1 MPTRTVLHRAVRRIF
16 RQSPAIEVAT
26 LGLLDAWCR
35 LALLP
40 FRRGRRDGRVSEN
53 AALVNATDRYNRAA
67 EQYFATFDNP
77 SFLLGKPFSEPASL
91 PKHLIDAGVL
101 LGALRVAP
109 GDTVME
115 IGAGSCWLSHMLN
128 RYGCR
133 TIAVDV
139 SPTAL
144 ALGRQLFEAD
154 TRTNWTLNPEFLPYD
169 GHRLPAADASCDGIV
184 INDAFHHVP
193 NQRELLMEMHRV
205 LRPHGIVAMSEPGR
219 GHAATAQS
227 IREATDSGV
236 LENELVLEDVAAL
249 AGDCGFAAVQ
259 VVLASPFA
267 PVAIDANDLGAFMG
281 GKGFAHYWKAY
292 CAALEQ
298 HHYITC
304 AKRAFG
310 HTTRRPSRL
319 RAEIRTTDDTPIQ
332 STRAGESLT
341 TELIITNTG
350 DTTWLGGD
358 VPRSGWT
365 RVGAHLY
372 RSDDSRTLI
381 DFDWWR
387 QSLPRDVEPGDTV
400 TLRADLPPLPT
411 AGTYVVT
418 IDLVIEQV
426 AWFADFGGEPAT
438 LRIEVR

>member
-1 MPTRTVLHRAVRRIF
+1 MPTRTALHRAVRRIF
-16 RQSPAIEVAT
+16 HQSPAIEAAT
-26 LGLLDAWCR
+26 LGLLDVWCR

-40 FRRGRRDGRVSEN
+40 FRRALRHGQISED
-53 AALVNATDRYNRAA
+53 ASLVTATDRYNRAA
-67 EQYFATFDNP
+67 EQYFATIDDP
-77 SFLLGKPFSEPASL
+77 SFLIGKPFSEPAAL

-101 LGALRVAP
+101 LSALRVAP
-109 GDTVME
+109 GDVVME

-144 ALGRQLFEAD
+144 TLGRRLFEAD
-154 TRTNWTLNPEFLPYD
+154 ARTNWQLHPEFLSYD
-169 GHRLPAADASCDGIV
+169 GHRLPATDASCDGIV

-205 LRPHGIVAMSEPGR
+205 LRAHGIVAMSEPGR
-219 GHAATAQS
+219 GHGATAQS
-227 IREATDSGV
+227 VREATDSGV

-249 AGDCGFAAVQ
+249 ARDCGFAAVQ

-267 PVAIDANDLGAFMG
+267 NAAIDASDLGAFMG
-281 GKGFAHYWKAY
+281 GKGFARYWKTY

-304 AKRAFG
+304 AKRALG
-310 HTTRRPSRL
+310 HTTRRPSKL
-319 RAEIRTTDDTPIQ
+319 SAQIRTG
-332 STRAGESLT
+332 STSIESARAGEPFT
-341 TELIITNTG
+341 TKLIITNTG

-358 VPRSGWT
+358 TPRSGWT
-365 RVGAHLY
+365 RVGAHLD
-372 RSDDSRTLI
+372 RDDGTRTLV

-387 QSLPRDVEPGDTV
+387 QSLPRDVAPGETV
-400 TLRADLPPLPT
+400 TLRAEWPAVPA
-411 AGTYVVT
+411 AGTYIVSV
-418 IDLVIEQV
+418 DLVIEQV

-438 LRIEVR
+438 VRIEVR

>member
-1 MPTRTVLHRAVRRIF
+1 MPTRTALHRAVRRIF
-16 RQSPAIEVAT
+16 HQSPAIEAAT
-26 LGLLDAWCR
+26 LGLLDVWCR

-40 FRRGRRDGRVSEN
+40 FRRARRHGQVSED
-53 AALVNATDRYNRAA
+53 ASLVTGTDRYNRAA
-67 EQYFATFDNP
+67 EQYFATIDDP
-77 SFLLGKPFSEPASL
+77 SFLIGKPFSEPAAL

-101 LGALRVAP
+101 LSALRVAP
-109 GDTVME
+109 GDVVME

-144 ALGRQLFEAD
+144 TLGRRLFEAD
-154 TRTNWTLNPEFLPYD
+154 TRTNWQLHPEFLSYD

-193 NQRELLMEMHRV
+193 NQRELMMEMHRV

-219 GHAATAQS
+219 GHGATAQS
-227 IREATDSGV
+227 VREATDSGV

-249 AGDCGFAAVQ
+249 ARDCGFAAVQ

-267 PVAIDANDLGAFMG
+267 HDAIDASDLGAFMG
-281 GKGFAHYWKAY
+281 GKGFARYWKAY
-292 CAALEQ
+292 CAALER

-304 AKRAFG
+304 AKRALA
-310 HTTRRPSRL
+310 HTTRRPSKL
-319 RAEIRTTDDTPIQ
+319 SAQIRTG
-332 STRAGESLT
+332 STSIESARAGEPFT

-358 VPRSGWT
+358 TLRSGWT

-372 RSDDSRTLI
+372 RDDGTRALV

-387 QSLPRDVEPGDTV
+387 HPLPGEVPPGATV
-400 TLRADLPPLPT
+400 TLRAEWPPLRA
-411 AGTYVVT
+411 AGTYIISV
-418 IDLVIEQV
+418 DLVIEQV

-438 LRIEVR
+438 VSIEVR

>member
-1 MPTRTVLHRAVRRIF
+1 MPTRTALHRAVRRIF
-16 RQSPAIEVAT
+16 QQSPAIEAAT
-26 LGLLDAWCR
+26 LGLLDVWCR

-40 FRRGRRDGRVSEN
+40 FRRALRHGQISED
-53 AALVNATDRYNRAA
+53 ASLVTATDRYNRAA
-67 EQYFATFDNP
+67 EQYFATIDDP
-77 SFLLGKPFSEPASL
+77 SFLIGKPFSEPAAL

-101 LGALRVAP
+101 LSALRVAP
-109 GDTVME
+109 GDVVME

-144 ALGRQLFEAD
+144 TLGRRLFEAD
-154 TRTNWTLNPEFLPYD
+154 ARTNWQLHPEFLSYD
-169 GHRLPAADASCDGIV
+169 GHRLPATDASCDGIV

-205 LRPHGIVAMSEPGR
+205 LRAHGIVAMSEPGR
-219 GHAATAQS
+219 GHGATAQS
-227 IREATDSGV
+227 VREATDSGV

-249 AGDCGFAAVQ
+249 ARDCGFASVQ

-267 PVAIDANDLGAFMG
+267 HAAIDASDLGAFMG
-281 GKGFAHYWKAY
+281 GKGFARYWKTY

-304 AKRAFG
+304 AKGVLG
-310 HTTRRPSRL
+310 HTT
-319 RAEIRTTDDTPIQ
+319 
-332 STRAGESLT
+332 GEAFT
-341 TELIITNTG
+341 TELVITNTG

-358 VPRSGWT
+358 TPRSGWT

-372 RSDDSRTLI
+372 RGDGTRTLV

-387 QSLPRDVEPGDTV
+387 HPLPGEMPPGATV
-400 TLRADLPPLPT
+400 TLRAEWPPLRA
-411 AGTYVVT
+411 AGTYT
-418 IDLVIEQV
+418 ITVDLVIEQV

>member
-1 MPTRTVLHRAVRRIF
+1 MPTRTALHRAVRRIF
-16 RQSPAIEVAT
+16 HQSPAIEAAA
-26 LGLLDAWCR
+26 LGLLDAWCQ

-40 FRRGRRDGRVSEN
+40 FRRARRSGQVSEE
-53 AALVNATDRYNRAA
+53 AALVTATDRYNRAA
-67 EQYFATFDNP
+67 EQYFATIGDS
-77 SFLLGKPFSEPASL
+77 SFLLAKPFSEPAAL

-101 LGALRVAP
+101 LSALRVAP
-109 GDTVME
+109 RDVVME

-128 RYGCR
+128 RYGCK
-133 TIAVDV
+133 TISVDV

-144 ALGRQLFEAD
+144 ALGRRLFESD
-154 TRTNWTLNPEFLPYD
+154 SRTNWQLHPEFLSYD
-169 GHRLPAADASCDGIV
+169 GHRLPVEDASCDGIV

-193 NQRELLMEMHRV
+193 NQRELLIEMHRV
-205 LRPHGIVAMSEPGR
+205 LRSHGIVAMSEPGR
-219 GHAATAQS
+219 GHGATAQS
-227 IREATDSGV
+227 VREASDSGV

-249 AGDCGFAAVQ
+249 ARDCGFASVQ

-267 PVAIDANDLGAFMG
+267 HAAIDAGELGAFMG
-281 GKGFAHYWKAY
+281 GKGFARYWKAY

-304 AKRAFG
+304 AKTALG
-310 HTTRRPSRL
+310 YTTRRPSRL
-319 RAEIRTTDDTPIQ
+319 SAQIRADDTSIRAA
-332 STRAGESLT
+332 RAGEPFT

-350 DTTWLGGD
+350 DTTWLGGNT
-358 VPRSGWT
+358 PRNGWT

-372 RSDDSRTLI
+372 RDDSTQTLV

-387 QSLPRDVEPGDTV
+387 QPLPDDVAPGATV
-400 TLRADLPPLPT
+400 TLRAEMPPLRA
-411 AGTYVVT
+411 AGTYMVS

-426 AWFADFGGEPAT
+426 AWFTDFGGEPAT

>member
-1 MPTRTVLHRAVRRIF
+1 MPTRTALHRAVRRIF
-16 RQSPAIEVAT
+16 RQSPAIEAAA

-35 LALLP
+35 FALLP
-40 FRRGRRDGRVSEN
+40 FRRARRYGQVSED
-53 AALVNATDRYNRAA
+53 AALITATDRYNRAA
-67 EQYFATFDNP
+67 EEYFATIDDP
-77 SFLLGKPFSEPASL
+77 SFLLGKPFSEPAAL

-101 LGALRVAP
+101 LSALRVAP
-109 GDTVME
+109 GDVVME

-144 ALGRQLFEAD
+144 ALGRRLFEAD
-154 TRTNWTLNPEFLPYD
+154 IRTNWQLHPEFRSYD
-169 GHRLPAADASCDGIV
+169 GHRLPVADASCDGIV

-193 NQRELLMEMHRV
+193 NQRELLLEMHRV
-205 LRPHGIVAMSEPGR
+205 LRPAGIVAMSEPGR
-219 GHAATAQS
+219 GHGGTAQS
-227 IREATDSGV
+227 VREASDSGV

-249 AGDCGFAAVQ
+249 ARDCGFAAVQ
-259 VVLASPFA
+259 VVLTSPFA
-267 PVAIDANDLGAFMG
+267 HAAIDAGELGGFMG
-281 GKGFAHYWKAY
+281 GKGFARFWKAY

-304 AKRAFG
+304 AKTALG

-319 RAEIRTTDDTPIQ
+319 SAHIRTDDT
-332 STRAGESLT
+332 STHSARAGEPFTTDLT
-341 TELIITNTG
+341 ITNMG
-350 DTTWLGGD
+350 DTTWLGGNT
-358 VPRSGWT
+358 PRSGWT

-372 RSDDSRTLI
+372 RHDGTRTLV

-387 QSLPRDVEPGDTV
+387 QPLPGDVAPGETV
-400 TLRADLPPLPT
+400 TLRAELPPLRA
-411 AGTYVVT
+411 AGTYMVSV
-418 IDLVIEQV
+418 DLVIEQV

-438 LRIEVR
+438 LRIEIR